1 MPKPRKQLVSLEAT
15 PYYHCVSRCVRRAFL
30 CGTDSD
36 GRCHEHR
43 RGWIE
48 KLILDQAQVFCIDIA
63 AYAVMSNHF
72 HVILHINQARALGLT
87 NHEVVQR
94 WHQLY
99 SGTLL
104 SQKFER
110 GEALSDS
117 QQAMLNERIEE
128 WRERLMSISWF
139 MRRLN
144 ETVARLANEEDQ
156 CTGHFWEGRF
166 KSQALLDEK
175 ALAACMAY
183 VDLNPVR
190 AAMAKTPETSEY
202 TSVKKR
208 AKKAKA
214 AHTPNHPKQQAYG
227 LMPFAGN
234 PRQDMPEGIQMRL
247 TDYLD
252 LVDWTGRQIRD
263 NKRGSISEAEPA
275 IMDRLGIDAEHW
287 LYITQNFESEFKG
300 IVGAAHEVKSKIT
313 KFWDGQRER
322 RRATGIAA
330 CKLRLS

>member
-1 MPKPRKQLVSLEAT
+1 
-15 PYYHCVSRCVRRAFL
+15 
-30 CGTDSD
+30 
-36 GRCHEHR
+36 
-43 RGWIE
+43 
-48 KLILDQAQVFCIDIA
+48 
-63 AYAVMSNHF
+63 
-72 HVILHINQARALGLT
+72 
-87 NHEVVQR
+87 
-94 WHQLY
+94 
-99 SGTLL
+99 
-104 SQKFER
+104 
-110 GEALSDS
+110 
-117 QQAMLNERIEE
+117 
-128 WRERLMSISWF
+128 MSISWF

-156 CTGHFWEGRF
+156 CTRHFWEGRF

-190 AAMAKTPETSEY
+190 AAMAKTPEASEY

-208 AKKAKA
+208 AEKAKE

-252 LVDWTGRQIRD
+252 LVDWTGRQIRE

-300 IVGAAHEVKSKIT
+300 IVGAVHEVKSKIT
-313 KFWDGQRER
+313 QFWDDQRER
-322 RRATGIAA
+322 RRAAGIAA
-330 CKLRLS
+330 CKVRLS